1 MHYKTLAILALA
13 LAGAA
18 QAQTT
23 AGPVIYPAK
32 GQSAQQQD
40 KDKYECHDWA
50 RKQSGFDPTQPAP
63 AAQGTQTAPSTSSS
77 GKSSGSA
84 AGGMA
89 AGAMGGAAVAELSH
103 HDAGRGAAI
112 GALGAAAVGRM
123 KEAQARQQ
131 QQAQQQ
137 QQQQQQVQ
145 QQAAARQSQRSVY
158 ERAFGACLEARGYT
172 VR

>member
-1 MHYKTLAILALA
+1 MTMQKTTPLLAALA
-13 LAGAA
+13 FAA
-18 QAQTT
+18 AAHAQSGTT
-23 AGPVIYPAK
+23 TPVIYPAK
-32 GQSAQQQD
+32 GQSAQQLD

-50 RKQSGFDPTQPAP
+50 RRQSGFDPTQAQAAAATPATGT
-63 AAQGTQTAPSTSSS
+63 AQGS
-77 GKSSGSA
+77 GNA

-112 GALGAAAVGRM
+112 GALGAAALTRA
-123 KEAQARQQ
+123 KQAQARQQQQQ

-137 QQQQQQVQ
+137 Q
-145 QQAAARQSQRSVY
+145 AARAQQRSVY
-158 ERAFGACLEARGYT
+158 ERSFAACLEARGYS